1 MHNGHFL
8 SYFLQAMR
16 LVNNIGY
23 DNDRGYPKDNRGNNG
38 QKQIFMTFIVCF
50 VTVHNGFTMHNAQF
64 PLLHSELWF
73 AMVWTYMGSR
83 GKPWPKP

>member
-1 MHNGHFL
+1 
-8 SYFLQAMR
+8 MR

-23 DNDRGYPKDNRGNNG
+23 DNDRGYPLCVPKDIRGNNC

-73 AMVWTYMGSR
+73 AMVWTYMGSC